1 MVTAETALLIREQ
14 LGSLCFANLLACK
27 MRIYFC
33 ALQHPPKNM
42 QLSFTLRAIRLGTS

>member
-14 LGSLCFANLLACK
+14 LGSLCFANLPARK

-33 ALQHPPKNM
+33 VLQHTSNNM
-42 QLSFTLRAIRLGTS
+42 QLSFILRAISLGNN